1 MPPSPT
7 VRNPACSTRSPTAWP
22 FAWRCCITWSAAPPW
37 KRPRQK
43 KNQKIRPRIERMLL
57 IKNGR
62 VLDPATKTDS
72 VQDVLLSG
80 DRIEKI
86 GANISAPDTEVFD
99 AQGNIV
105 APGFIDLHCHLREPG
120 QEMSET
126 FETGTRSAA
135 RGGFT
140 AVCCMPNTQPVND
153 NASITRGIVERAA
166 AANGVRVWPIG
177 AASVG
182 SKGEALAEIAAM
194 KDAGIVAVSDD
205 GKPVATARLMRQ
217 VMDYCRALNLPV
229 IDHCEDP
236 SLFAG
241 GVMRE
246 GPRSI
251 RLGLKGIPSQS
262 ESICVG
268 RDVEV
273 AMLTG
278 ARLHIAHTSTRASL
292 EYVRLAKKQGL
303 SVTCE
308 VTPHHF
314 TLIDEDV
321 RYDSHYKMNPPLAS
335 REDRAA
341 LIEGL
346 ADGSVDAIATDHA
359 PHHPSSKDV
368 EFDRAPFGI
377 TGFETA
383 LALGLS
389 ELVHPGKVSLKRLIE
404 LFTTGPAR
412 VLGIERK
419 IAADAPADLTIFS
432 PDHSW
437 TFRAADSP
445 SKSRNTP
452 FDGRAFRGAPMA
464 TIVAG
469 RIVYRR

>member
-1 MPPSPT
+1 
-7 VRNPACSTRSPTAWP
+7 
-22 FAWRCCITWSAAPPW
+22 
-37 KRPRQK
+37 
-43 KNQKIRPRIERMLL
+43 MLL

-62 VLDPATKTDS
+62 VLDPATKTDATN
-72 VQDVLLSG
+72 DVLLDGS
-80 DRIEKI
+80 RIAKI
-86 GANISAPDTEVFD
+86 GANLSAPDAEIFD
-99 AQGNIV
+99 ATGLIV

-126 FETGTRSAA
+126 IETGTRSAA

-153 NASITRGIVERAA
+153 NASVTRSIVERAA
-166 AANGVRVWPIG
+166 AAGSVRVWPIG

-217 VMDYCRALNLPV
+217 VMDYCNSLDLPV

-251 RLGLKGIPSQS
+251 RLGLKGIPAQS
-262 ESICVG
+262 ESICAG
-268 RDVEV
+268 RDVEL
-273 AMLTG
+273 AILTRS
-278 ARLHIAHTSTRASL
+278 RLHIAHMSTTGAL
-292 EYVRLAKKQGL
+292 EYVRYAKKLGMP
-303 SVTCE
+303 VTCE

-314 TLIDEDV
+314 TLCDEDV
-321 RYDSHYKMNPPLAS
+321 RYDTNYKMNPPLAS

-341 LIEGL
+341 LIAGI

-359 PHHPSSKDV
+359 PHHPASKDV

-383 LALGLS
+383 LALTLS
-389 ELVHPGKVSLKRLIE
+389 ELVHPGKISLTRLVE
-404 LFTTGPAR
+404 LFTSGPAR
-412 VLGIERK
+412 VLGVERK
-419 IAADAPADLTIFS
+419 IAEGSAADITIFS
-432 PDHSW
+432 TDHAW
-437 TFRAADSP
+437 TYHASDSP

-452 FDGRAFRGAPMA
+452 FDGRTFRGAPVA
-464 TIVAG
+464 TIVG
-469 RIVYRR
+469 GKIVYRRELRATAG